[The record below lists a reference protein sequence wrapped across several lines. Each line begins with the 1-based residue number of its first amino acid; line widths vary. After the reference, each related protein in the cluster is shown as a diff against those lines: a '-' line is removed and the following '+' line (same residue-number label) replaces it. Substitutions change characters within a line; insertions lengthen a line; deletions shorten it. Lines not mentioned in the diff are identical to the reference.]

1 MYTCDAT
8 ICAAGICTIWA
19 LHSSARHLFAT
30 CSFHTRL
37 LLTILTVESSPPPTV
52 RPPALFTPVHTRA
65 ACVCTAV
72 NSARAPTAGEKLLP
86 TAWSCVLCPM
96 KHETHIFSAPGFHGS
111 LQLSTSHV
119 PSVLPDLLCKSSEG
133 SIKAQNYLCNDISK
147 FSFVPHETRNLHVQF
162 P

>member
-1 MYTCDAT
+1 MLVNIKVHVSQILYK
-8 ICAAGICTIWA
+8 
-19 LHSSARHLFAT
+19 
-30 CSFHTRL
+30 
-37 LLTILTVESSPPPTV
+37 LTVVNYLYLTALLPACWPCWPYAKGPPHTV

-65 ACVCTAV
+65 ACVCSAV

-96 KHETHIFSAPGFHGS
+96 KRETHIFSAPGFHCS

-133 SIKAQNYLCNDISK
+133 SIKAQNYLCNAHSK

>member
-37 LLTILTVESSPPPTV
+37 LLTILTVESSLPFTM

-65 ACVCTAV
+65 ACVCSAV

-86 TAWSCVLCPM
+86 TAWSCVLCSM
-96 KHETHIFSAPGFHGS
+96 KHETHIFSAPGFHCS

-119 PSVLPDLLCKSSEG
+119 PSVLPDLLCKSSGG
-133 SIKAQNYLCNDISK
+133 SIKAQNYRCNAHSK
-147 FSFVPHETRNLHVQF
+147 FSFAPHETRNLHVQF